1 LNLDVRD
8 FTFWL
13 REAERKVLNEKISDL
28 RLSRMA
34 WADADYVQDELNM
47 YQQALYELS
56 GSMQQ
61 KIQSV
66 WEEMKLKGK
75 G

>member
-1 LNLDVRD
+1 
-8 FTFWL
+8 
-13 REAERKVLNEKISDL
+13 
-28 RLSRMA
+28 MA